1 MSVRPSVRS
10 LATRWLM
17 RIACV
22 GAVGL
27 AAVWAFI
34 PLDEPVIDTMP
45 PPVARKNA
53 SDRQPLDMAAFS
65 APIWYT
71 PPPPVEPEPVV
82 VEGPRRLPPFDLELI
97 AIIETNGLSEAVFYD
112 PGQDTLIQVA
122 IGQRLGDGRVVD
134 AIDTEGVQIREPNG
148 VRTVALEQGGP

>member
-1 MSVRPSVRS
+1 MS
-10 LATRWLM
+10 A
-17 RIACV
+17 ACV

-27 AAVWAFI
+27 AAIWAFE
-34 PLDEPVIDTMP
+34 PLDEPVIDTT
-45 PPVARKNA
+45 PPVTRQDA
-53 SDRQPLDMAAFS
+53 SERRPLDVAAFS

-71 PPPPVEPEPVV
+71 PPPPVEPKPVI
-82 VEGPRRLPPFDLELI
+82 VEQPRRLPPFNLELI
-97 AIIETNGLSEAVFYD
+97 AIVEAGGSSEAVFYD